1 MAATNEELQA
11 AILQLLQRLAVPQ
24 ATNPEQV
31 LESLSTNISE
41 FCFDPENGTTFENLF
56 AHYSD
61 LFESDARSLDDAAK
75 VRLLLRKLDTP
86 SNSRYVNYILPK
98 LPKDVT
104 CADTVKT
111 LTKIFG
117 RQTSVFHKR
126 YQCMQLLKSE
136 ADDIITYGGK
146 VNRACEEFELQNLK
160 IDHFKC
166 LIFVCGLKAPRYA
179 DIRARLLSRIE
190 GETADAPVT
199 IQTLIDEFQR
209 LVNIKSDTTM
219 IEHPSSTKNSVH
231 SISEKKPGNQHRPL
245 KTESKSTP
253 RTPVCN
259 RIGHKEGYCSCI
271 KKSSSD
277 SSTQPREKKQ
287 FQKKAGSR
295 SQAKGIFVKHIANS
309 NRKRKYVTI
318 NINGVMTSL
327 QLDSASDITVIS
339 KKTWQQLRQPKLT
352 PSSIEASNASGGP
365 LALIGEFHC
374 EAVLN
379 DMVKRRQCFVTS
391 SPDLNVMGIDWID
404 MFNLWSVPFDTLC
417 NHVSAVSRPCF
428 AEARAQLQAEHPAV
442 FDDSL
447 GHCKKTKVNLFLK
460 PHAKPVF
467 CSKRPVPFN
476 TIPLVD
482 AELTRLQSLGI
493 ITPIDFSEWA
503 TPIVAV
509 RKPNGKVRIC
519 ADYSTGLNEAL
530 EANHYPLPTPEEIF
544 AQLNESTIFSII
556 DLSDACLQVEVDEE
570 SKKLLTINTHR
581 GLFQFNRL
589 APGVKSAP
597 GTFQR
602 LVDSMIAD
610 IPGVRSFLDDAII
623 FGRTWEE
630 HKASLDKLLQR
641 LEENGFHDKLE
652 KCHFFQTEIRYLGH
666 IIDRN
671 GICPDPEK
679 LQAIASIPAPT
690 NVSEVRSFLGAVNFY
705 GRFVRNIHE
714 LRHPLDQLL
723 KKDSK
728 WQWNSDCQRS
738 FEQFKQVLQSDM
750 LLTHYDPKL
759 PIIVAADA
767 SSTGIGAVIFHE
779 FSNGYLKAIQHAS
792 RSLTP
797 AEKGYGQPEKEALI
811 YAVTKFHKYLVG
823 RRFTLLTDHNPLLSI
838 FGSKKGIPLH
848 TANRL
853 QRWALMLLNYDFDI
867 RHVSTNDFGCA
878 DMLSRLIGRS
888 KQQEEEYIVAAI
900 SLEKDMVSIIQNT
913 IEQVPVSFADIKS
926 ATQADEPLQAVLQF
940 IREDWPNDAQ
950 SVEDP
955 EIRVYFNRVV
965 VPSKFRRQILKQF
978 HRGHPGMVRMKSI
991 ARSFVYWP
999 GIDNDIENFVRQCTP
1014 CCTAGKAPVKTTL
1027 ESWPIFDGFGLDVPS
1042 VPATIPAA
1050 VPDELG
1056 PVDEELG
1063 SDEAE
1068 YFSDDSEADNPPQ
1081 QDPVPVPPATRER
1094 RQTRLPARFEEYWIN

>member
-11 AILQLLQRLAVPQ
+11 AIFQLLQRLAVPQ

-41 FCFDPENGTTFENLF
+41 FCFDPENGTTFEKWF
-56 AHYSD
+56 ARYSD

-75 VRLLLRKLDTP
+75 SLRQLHPSETTKGRHVCRYCQDTH
-86 SNSRYVNYILPK
+86 
-98 LPKDVT
+98 KD
-104 CADTVKT
+104 
-111 LTKIFG
+111 L
-117 RQTSVFHKR
+117 RQQTSVFHNR

-146 VNRACEEFELQNLK
+146 ANRTCEEFEFQNLK
-160 IDHFKC
+160 IGYFKC

-179 DIRARLLSRIE
+179 YIRARLLSRIE

-199 IQTLIDEFQR
+199 IQTLINEFQR

-219 IEHPSSTKNSVH
+219 IEHPSSSKNSVH

-253 RTPVCN
+253 RTPCWQCGQMHYVRDCPFSDHLCKVCN

-287 FQKKAGSR
+287 FQKKVGPR

-318 NINGVMTSL
+318 IINGVMTSL

-339 KKTWQQLRQPKLT
+339 KKTCQQLRRPKLT

-379 DMVKRRQCFVTS
+379 DMVKRGQCFVTS

-417 NHVSAVSRPCF
+417 NQVSAVSRPCF

-447 GHCKKTKVNLFLK
+447 GHCKKTKVKLFLK
-460 PHAKPVF
+460 PNAKPVF

-482 AELTRLQSLGI
+482 AEITRLQSLGI
-493 ITPIDFSEWA
+493 ITTIDFSEWA
-503 TPIVAV
+503 APIVAV

-556 DLSDACLQVEVDEE
+556 DLSDAYLQVEVDEE

-597 GTFQR
+597 GTFRR

-641 LEENGFHDKLE
+641 LGENGFHVKLE
-652 KCHFFQTEIRYLGH
+652 KCHFFQTEMRYLRH
-666 IIDRN
+666 IVDRN
-671 GICPDPEK
+671 GIRPDPEK
-679 LQAIASIPAPT
+679 LQAIASIPALT

-728 WQWNSDCQRS
+728 WQWNSDCQLS
-738 FEQFKQVLQSDM
+738 FEQFK
-750 LLTHYDPKL
+750 
-759 PIIVAADA
+759 
-767 SSTGIGAVIFHE
+767 
-779 FSNGYLKAIQHAS
+779 
-792 RSLTP
+792 
-797 AEKGYGQPEKEALI
+797 
-811 YAVTKFHKYLVG
+811 
-823 RRFTLLTDHNPLLSI
+823 
-838 FGSKKGIPLH
+838 
-848 TANRL
+848 
-853 QRWALMLLNYDFDI
+853 
-867 RHVSTNDFGCA
+867 
-878 DMLSRLIGRS
+878 
-888 KQQEEEYIVAAI
+888 
-900 SLEKDMVSIIQNT
+900 
-913 IEQVPVSFADIKS
+913 
-926 ATQADEPLQAVLQF
+926 
-940 IREDWPNDAQ
+940 
-950 SVEDP
+950 
-955 EIRVYFNRVV
+955 
-965 VPSKFRRQILKQF
+965 
-978 HRGHPGMVRMKSI
+978 
-991 ARSFVYWP
+991 
-999 GIDNDIENFVRQCTP
+999 
-1014 CCTAGKAPVKTTL
+1014 
-1027 ESWPIFDGFGLDVPS
+1027 
-1042 VPATIPAA
+1042 
-1050 VPDELG
+1050 
-1056 PVDEELG
+1056 
-1063 SDEAE
+1063 
-1068 YFSDDSEADNPPQ
+1068 
-1081 QDPVPVPPATRER
+1081 
-1094 RQTRLPARFEEYWIN
+1094 